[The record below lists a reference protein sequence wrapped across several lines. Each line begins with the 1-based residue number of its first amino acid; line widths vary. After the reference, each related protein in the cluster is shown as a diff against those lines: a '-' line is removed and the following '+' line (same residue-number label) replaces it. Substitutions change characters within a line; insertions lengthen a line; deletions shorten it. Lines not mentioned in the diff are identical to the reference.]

1 MQLPSSPF
9 LDSPFLETPVT
20 ASVVSIDKPQD
31 TTLLEPQSLLDELEA
46 ISNYGPKRA
55 EFAITSMNCLM
66 LLSRQLLNSCLQGF
80 DLAVLLFLMGHFHHK
95 RIRLPLNASEI
106 ASALDRDSSQ
116 VRRSISK
123 LKRHGWL
130 LDDGQGGLILNN
142 RLLRSANPRYQ
153 AMGQRLTHER
163 FVSRR

>member
-1 MQLPSSPF
+1 MQQPPSPS
-9 LDSPFLETPVT
+9 LDSPFLETPVV
-20 ASVVSIDKPQD
+20 ASVIPIDKPQD
-31 TTLLEPQSLLDELEA
+31 DILLEPQSLLDELEA
-46 ISNYGPKRA
+46 ISGYGPKRA
-55 EFAITSMNCLM
+55 EFAITSMNCLL
-66 LLSRQLLNSCLQGF
+66 LLSRQLLKSRLQGF

-106 ASALDRDSSQ
+106 ASALDRDGSQ

-130 LDDGQGGLILNN
+130 LDDGQGGFMLNN
-142 RLLRSANPRYQ
+142 RLLRSANPKYQ
-153 AMGQRLTHER
+153 AMGQRLTYER